1 MQMANHQDVQ
11 RKLHEEIDR
20 VIGRERIPDLQDRP
34 NMPYTE
40 AVLAESQRIW
50 LVTPIIGPRR
60 VLRDT
65 TLGGYTIS
73 KDTTVLLNAF
83 SNNMDPTLYSNPTL
97 FEPERFIKDKLYQ
110 PDKNLILFGKGKRK
124 CPGEALAKSAMF
136 LLFVGIMQRYRLL
149 PMPGEKF
156 IKVEVTAGLTLA
168 PKPYKMLIMAR

>member
-1 MQMANHQDVQ
+1 
-11 RKLHEEIDR
+11 
-20 VIGRERIPDLQDRP
+20 
-34 NMPYTE
+34 MPYTE

-110 PDKNLILFGKGKRK
+110 PDKNLILFGKG
-124 CPGEALAKSAMF
+124 
-136 LLFVGIMQRYRLL
+136 Q
-149 PMPGEKF
+149 
-156 IKVEVTAGLTLA
+156 
-168 PKPYKMLIMAR
+168 